1 MSKLFACFAAV
12 FMVAITAPAMS
23 HHMAPDEVSAF
34 IEDQLIAVESPHL
47 LTSDDDPS
55 LLTLFPQLA
64 DVDYVAVVEQ
74 VDIVD
79 VLAVVADILDQ
90 LSKENE
96 VCDYAMII
104 DADDSGT
111 YTVTV
116 GVDFCD
122 F

>member
-1 MSKLFACFAAV
+1 MSKLLSIIAAAS
-12 FMVAITAPAMS
+12 MVAFTSPAMS
-23 HHMAPDEVSAF
+23 HHMAPDEVSTF
-34 IEDQLIAVESPHL
+34 IEDQLISVDSPHL
-47 LTSDDDPS
+47 LTSDEDPS
-55 LLTLFPQLA
+55 LLALFPQMA
-64 DVDYVAVVEQ
+64 DVDYVAVVYE

-104 DADDSGT
+104 DADDMGT

-116 GVDFCD
+116 GVDYCD